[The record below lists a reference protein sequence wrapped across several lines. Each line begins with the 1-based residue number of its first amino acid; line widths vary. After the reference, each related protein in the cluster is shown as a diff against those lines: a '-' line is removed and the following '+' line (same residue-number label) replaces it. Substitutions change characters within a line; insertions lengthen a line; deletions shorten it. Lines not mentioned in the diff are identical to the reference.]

1 MKVCVLGLGIIGSA
15 WAGNLIEDGHDVR
28 VWNRTPK
35 DFPGFCAIEEAVE
48 NAEAIF
54 IVVADPAAVESVLD
68 SITPRLKAGQTVIQA
83 STISSDWSKKFA
95 SQVEATGAKFLEAPF
110 TGSKP
115 AAQARKTVFYL
126 GGEEEVINLARP
138 VLEPLSQA
146 ILHIGPVGAASSL
159 KLAMNI
165 NIAGVAQALCESL
178 ALARSQGIS
187 DEKFFDALH
196 LNASRSGVSDLKEP
210 KLREEDYAPQFS
222 VKHMAKDI
230 RLALETAGDLEL
242 PSTQRTA
249 EIYNRAIETGRQD
262 DDFISL
268 MRFLKSK

>member
-1 MKVCVLGLGIIGSA
+1 MKVCVLGLGLIGSA
-15 WAGNLIEDGHDVR
+15 WAKNLMEDGHDVR
-28 VWNRTPK
+28 VWNRTPQ
-35 DFPGFCAIEEAVE
+35 DWPNFFPIEEAVE
-48 NAEAIF
+48 NAQAIF
-54 IVVADPAAVESVLD
+54 VVVADPPAVESVLN
-68 SITPRLKAGQTVIQA
+68 SIAPKLKTNQTVIQA

-95 SQVEATGAKFLEAPF
+95 AQVEATGARFLEAPF

-115 AAQARKTVFYL
+115 AAEARKTVWYL
-126 GGEEEVINLARP
+126 GGEEEVINGVRP
-138 VLEPLSQA
+138 VLEALSQA

-187 DEKFFDALH
+187 DDVFFDALH

-210 KLREEDYAPQFS
+210 RLRAKDYAPQFS
-222 VKHMAKDI
+222 IKHMAKDI
-230 RLALETAGDLEL
+230 RLALETAGELEL
-242 PSTQRTA
+242 PQTQRTH
-249 EIYNRAIETGRQD
+249 EIYNRGLEAGWQD

-268 MRFLKSK
+268 VRFLQPE